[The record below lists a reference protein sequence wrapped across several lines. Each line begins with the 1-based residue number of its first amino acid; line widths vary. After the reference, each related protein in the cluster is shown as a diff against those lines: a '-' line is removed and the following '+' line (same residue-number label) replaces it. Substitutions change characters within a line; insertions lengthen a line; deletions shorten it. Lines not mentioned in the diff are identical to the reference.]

1 MSSRELVFVG
11 WGLSRERSEEKRR
24 SAISSLLLPP
34 YFHLGDLFSTT
45 SAKVSYQ
52 QSIWTSATCLPAAWF
67 VRRQCEMP
75 NRYSRSSGFVSVF
88 LVSNETA
95 LKKVFQLR
103 GSRRKHGVATP
114 VFPWSIQIVQM
125 HLIATRNLILIDHF
139 NYSFITY
146 HHLSCET
153 KLTTPFHIRSTALTL
168 RTLKESGRNLNDK
181 NWSGANKPHVQ
192 IEALRVGK

>member
-1 MSSRELVFVG
+1 MSSERNCGWMSSRELVFVG

-52 QSIWTSATCLPAAWF
+52 QSIWTSSMSISATCLPAAWF

-114 VFPWSIQIVQM
+114 VFPWPNQQISRLVEYQF
-125 HLIATRNLILIDHF
+125 LRCRSSKVFILWVYECH
-139 NYSFITY
+139 
-146 HHLSCET
+146 
-153 KLTTPFHIRSTALTL
+153 STD
-168 RTLKESGRNLNDK
+168 RRWGNKE
-181 NWSGANKPHVQ
+181 
-192 IEALRVGK
+192 